1 MRGTRRESA
10 EQVGR
15 DLRGRAPRV
24 RVPAAAAAAALFV
37 CLRGHHSMGT
47 QRIQTK
53 QKKKHQGQHL
63 PVRRLVL
70 VVDKVGLACATSQ
83 DVSSRM
89 IMLCI
94 GYCALCI
101 KRNARADARAW
112 QGARERV
119 LTHPSRGKVLHTRS
133 RIERALGEYDMPLL

>member
-1 MRGTRRESA
+1 MAPDIGKSGNGGRLVRLQVQTTRAWALGTS
-10 EQVGR
+10 V
-15 DLRGRAPRV
+15 LY
-24 RVPAAAAAAALFV
+24 AA
-37 CLRGHHSMGT
+37 
-47 QRIQTK
+47 
-53 QKKKHQGQHL
+53 QHL